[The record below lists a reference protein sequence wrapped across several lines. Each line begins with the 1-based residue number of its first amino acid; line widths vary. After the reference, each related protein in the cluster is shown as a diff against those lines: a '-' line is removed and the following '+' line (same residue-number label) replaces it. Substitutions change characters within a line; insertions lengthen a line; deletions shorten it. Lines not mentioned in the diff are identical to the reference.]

1 MRTWLL
7 LALVGFVVL
16 YVYISR
22 EGVDSTLSPAPTCP
36 NNGTLYGNLCRD
48 EMGSTSGPTCP
59 SGYSFTPGTLG
70 SGRCVNLSTESLDSA
85 TIVACN
91 KYWDGA
97 IASWALGQK
106 AAAFEQKCMP
116 YAPSW
121 ITPDMLDKL
130 PTPATTA
137 QAVIEKGQADANK
150 SRGAAGRV
158 YASST
163 GYADLLAAA
172 QGEDLP
178 PPIDATARP
187 TDVGATRP
195 LDGPVFGPNGVFS
208 GEAGTGQNT
217 ASSAA
222 AGLTGGSQYGGTPGG
237 NYDSTGNEPGSGAYG
252 MWQGTG
258 GTPPPPPGGNN
269 LPVNGPSWGGK
280 GVSGVTKS
288 STSSRPAPTLYGPN
302 SGNSG
307 PGSGIQSGYPQL
319 NSMSTVGLPSF
330 GSAGSEPN
338 NNFAVTSRC
347 PGDQDLIPNPYLQ
360 SSAYSLANGSQK
372 TNPVP
377 FLSDFSAFQR

>member
-16 YVYISR
+16 YVYIGR

-48 EMGSTSGPTCP
+48 ETGSTSAPTCP

-70 SGRCVNLSTESLDSA
+70 SGRCVNLSTESLDSS

-121 ITPDMLDKL
+121 ITPDMLDK
-130 PTPATTA
+130 PPSPSTTA
-137 QAVIEKGQADANK
+137 QAVIEKKQADTNA
-150 SRGAAGRV
+150 SRLSSSRV

-163 GYADLLAAA
+163 GYADLLSAAVSDNGPLPGSVNAAA
-172 QGEDLP
+172 TPEDS
-178 PPIDATARP
+178 
-187 TDVGATRP
+187 GATRP
-195 LDGPVFGPNGVFS
+195 TTGPVFEEGGVFS

-222 AGLTGGSQYGGTPGG
+222 AGLTGGSQYGGTSGG
-237 NYDSTGNEPGSGAYG
+237 TYDSNGNIPGSGAYG
-252 MWQGTG
+252 MWPGSKG
-258 GTPPPPPGGNN
+258 LPAAPPGTT
-269 LPVNGPSWGGK
+269 LPVKGPSWGGK
-280 GVSGVTKS
+280 GVSAALPS
-288 STSSRPAPTLYGPN
+288 SSSSRPAPTLYGPQ
-302 SGNSG
+302 SGSSG
-307 PGSGIQSGYPQL
+307 PGSGLQSGYLQS
-319 NSMSTVGLPSF
+319 NSSTGEF
-330 GSAGSEPN
+330 GNMCTTGSDPN
-338 NNFAVTSRC
+338 NIFAVTSRC
-347 PGDQDLIPNPYLQ
+347 PGDQDIIPNPYLQ
-360 SSAYSLANGSQK
+360 STSYSLANGSAK